1 MIFRPTGVYGPRERD
16 YFLMAKSVQQ
26 HVDFAAGF
34 KRQDITFVFVKDLV
48 QPFTW
53 LLKKCHKAALIL

>member
-1 MIFRPTGVYGPRERD
+1 
-16 YFLMAKSVQQ
+16 MAKSVKQ

-48 QPFTW
+48 QAIYLAIEKTSQVGP
-53 LLKKCHKAALIL
+53 IL